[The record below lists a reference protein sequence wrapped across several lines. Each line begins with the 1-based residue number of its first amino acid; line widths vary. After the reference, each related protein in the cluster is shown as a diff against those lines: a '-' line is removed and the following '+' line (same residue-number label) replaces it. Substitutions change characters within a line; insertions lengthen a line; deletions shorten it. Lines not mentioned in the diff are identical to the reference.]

1 MGKGWITVEPRVPLG
16 GRQTRTA
23 YDGEKDDG
31 GGVFQ
36 RGWAEG
42 EGGREAQGQTIRKLY
57 HSMRRGDGEG
67 ELKCGER
74 VHSEAS
80 GECRV
85 AMGSNGAM

>member
-1 MGKGWITVEPRVPLG
+1 MGRRWGCFSRTRRRLWETELGKGWITVEPRVPLG

-42 EGGREAQGQTIRKLY
+42 GGGREAQGQTIRQLY
-57 HSMRRGDGEG
+57 VSLG
-67 ELKCGER
+67 
-74 VHSEAS
+74 
-80 GECRV
+80 
-85 AMGSNGAM
+85 